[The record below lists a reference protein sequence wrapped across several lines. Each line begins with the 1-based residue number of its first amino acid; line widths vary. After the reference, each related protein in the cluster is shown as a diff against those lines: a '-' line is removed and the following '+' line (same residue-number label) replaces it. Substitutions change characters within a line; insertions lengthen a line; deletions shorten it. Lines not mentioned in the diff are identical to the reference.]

1 MAAEPSSMT
10 LEHHFPK
17 RKARLSIAVPGG
29 CRLGRLGSFSKT
41 PSSSRPSLS
50 PTSAGPTPV
59 AESANLASALTAL
72 KVSLKRDLDSFA
84 PPTPA
89 VSPAHGRSGTKR
101 MRCDFESSDGEEP
114 ESSPAKPSV
123 ALLAVSSRLK
133 AELEKRR
140 RHDQERATRPRKRQ
154 QLSYLA
160 IIGAFHRAALERK
173 ASVTLAPRDLELDL
187 DRVVD
192 LEASAD

>member
-89 VSPAHGRSGTKR
+89 VSPAH
-101 MRCDFESSDGEEP
+101 EP
-114 ESSPAKPSV
+114 ESSPVKPSV

-192 LEASAD
+192 LEASAE